1 MIGQVGPM
9 DAQENRYDLLV
20 RRVAAGMTDVRDAR
34 IIEQVFRRYVAEE
47 IALRRIAKGRGASA
61 RFAAEVL
68 REPEMAF
75 AVKNEGSYCRA

>member
-1 MIGQVGPM
+1 MIGQGRPVET
-9 DAQENRYDLLV
+9 QEHRYDLLV
-20 RRVAAGMTDVRDAR
+20 RRVATGTTDVRDAR
-34 IIEQVFRRYVAEE
+34 LIEQMLRRYVAEE

-75 AVKNEGSYCRA
+75 AAQAKGSDRHA